1 MVKRLSFDDNITT
14 EEKLYA
20 AKEKINEMVDVINY
34 LCQFLSGSDVK
45 VKELTSNHKEYIIN
59 SH

>member
-45 VKELTSNHKEYIIN
+45 VKELTSNHKE
-59 SH
+59 